1 MAGSFHESAA
11 SKKERKKQ
19 VSGGQQAQEYG
30 KAYKM
35 HLLTCENIPQG
46 SEQQFLRYKVK
57 RLDANGMRLTDI
69 YDRLQKCQQGK
80 EYKAKL
86 LAGQI

>member
-1 MAGSFHESAA
+1 MKQPFGIIILWYSLMCAPKQSEKVIFWLQEGPNTNVPLWMAGSFHESAA

-35 HLLTCENIPQG
+35 HLLTCENIP
-46 SEQQFLRYKVK
+46 
-57 RLDANGMRLTDI
+57 
-69 YDRLQKCQQGK
+69 
-80 EYKAKL
+80 
-86 LAGQI
+86 